1 MNIGRSRV
9 TIVCL
14 IPIGSKI
21 RHVAVIP
28 AWMQQHRV
36 HAGRYVNKYRAEMVY
51 SAKKEE
57 KL

>member
-1 MNIGRSRV
+1 MG
-9 TIVCL
+9 
-14 IPIGSKI
+14 
-21 RHVAVIP
+21 
-28 AWMQQHRV
+28 QHRV